1 MDKNISI
8 KTSEKL
14 SIDYIT
20 LQKMAFLYN
29 TLERG
34 WTIKKN
40 NDKYI
45 FTKKHE
51 GEKEIMLDSYLR
63 RFVEENFD
71 INKLETN
78 SNMN

>member
-1 MDKNISI
+1 MDNNISI
-8 KTSEKL
+8 KTNEKL
-14 SIDYIT
+14 SIDYVT

-29 TLERG
+29 TLENG

-40 NDKYI
+40 ENKYI

-63 RFVEENFD
+63 RFVEEHFD

>member
-71 INKLETN
+71 INNLETN